1 MINWSIYR
9 ANILL
14 IYTFLLNLEN
24 LVLLWFGF
32 FRISLLNCSSKCFK
46 YDWYSL
52 YLFPTVCARQV
63 ALIYVEHYQFSA
75 LIDPNAY
82 FTNTNGV
89 PSAKLVVHPTKY
101 ICNQVQLISAE
112 SKARQGSSG
121 TRYSRGTVAS
131 SMFAAV
137 KNNFCWH
144 KDWMAPR
151 PKWQRERA
159 TRSAISVRR
168 VHNLCLR
175 SHRDMKNVATRR
187 LSDDDESAREEEG
200 DRSPMA
206 SMTWHSQCLSWSRL
220 CQMRQVVHEVH
231 ELGRGR
237 RCGAGIEHK
246 LSWQGDWGMVWKWAE
261 MVWRTRGTCTT

>member
-24 LVLLWFGF
+24 LVLLWFGC
-32 FRISLLNCSSKCFK
+32 FRISLLNCSSKSLK

-52 YLFPTVCARQV
+52 CLFPTVCTRQV

-121 TRYSRGTVAS
+121 TRNSRGTVAS

-151 PKWQRERA
+151 SKWERGQRD
-159 TRSAISVRR
+159 
-168 VHNLCLR
+168 LR
-175 SHRDMKNVATRR
+175 SLFVVCIIYAFDHIGTWKM
-187 LSDDDESAREEEG
+187 
-200 DRSPMA
+200 SPQDAWAM
-206 SMTWHSQCLSWSRL
+206 MTSLQER
-220 CQMRQVVHEVH
+220 
-231 ELGRGR
+231 
-237 RCGAGIEHK
+237 K
-246 LSWQGDWGMVWKWAE
+246 
-261 MVWRTRGTCTT
+261 RGTDRRWLRWLGIANALVEVAFAKCGKLCMRCMSWEGGGRAGPESSIN